1 MSALGRVVRS
11 GVARRRVPT
20 IVIGLA
26 TLMAV
31 AASVLG
37 VSLLV
42 ASRAPFEKAFARQ
55 QGAHLSAQFDAA
67 KASAAKIT
75 AGAAAAEASAGPFGV
90 ATITPEMA
98 PGRFG
103 APLSVVGRA
112 DPSNAAVD
120 RVSLTSGRWAT
131 GPGEIVVSTDA
142 ALPQRLGIQVTL
154 AGGRTLKVVG
164 VARSVS
170 RTADGWVVPSEIAS
184 LGLAGYQMLYRFNG
198 GSVDADAVTAGL
210 PVVGTQSWLTLKK
223 TAERDTA
230 LFVPFLMAFG
240 LLGLVMSV
248 LIVANVVAGTV
259 GASLRRIG
267 ILKAIGFTPA
277 QVVRAYLAQ
286 ALLPATVGTA
296 LGVVVG
302 NLLAIPVMAQT
313 TEAYGT
319 TPLAVTPWVNVV
331 VVVLVLGV
339 VALAAWA
346 SAWRA
351 GRLRTVDAIAVGRTP
366 HAGRGVWASRLTS
379 RLRVPRT
386 VSLGLARPFA
396 RPARTLAMGAAI
408 VFGTT
413 AVTFSVGLTS
423 SLSEVLSARAHDVA
437 DVTIGAGGGGGI
449 GGQREPG
456 PNGPGAPEKEPDPV
470 AIAAAIA
477 AQPGTRAHYGAAT
490 TEATV
495 PGVTG
500 AITVIAFTGDASW
513 GGYRMISGRW
523 FSQVGEAVVPTPLL
537 TATGTRVGDTL
548 TLKHHGKSYTVRI
561 VGEVF
566 DTSNDGLEVFADT
579 ATFAGAT
586 GLTVRSH
593 HIAVDPGVDVASY
606 TTSLNKALDPLGVTA
621 NVGSGENGSSI
632 VVTLN
637 ALAAMLTLMLVVVAA
652 LGVLNGVVLDTRERI
667 QELGIHKALGM
678 TPRQTIA
685 MVITSVTLTGLAAG
699 LIGVPLGI
707 ALHGWVMPAMGNSAG
722 LVLPPSILAVYQP
735 PELAL
740 LLTGGLPLAILG
752 ALLPA
757 TWAARTPTTTALRTE

>member
-37 VSLLV
+37 ASLLV

-55 QGAHLSAQFDAA
+55 QGAHLSAQFDAG
-67 KASAAKIT
+67 KVSAAQLT
-75 AGAAAAEASAGPFGV
+75 AGAAAAEASAGPFAT

-103 APLSVVGRA
+103 APLSVAGRA

-120 RVSLTSGRWAT
+120 RVSLIAGRWVT

-142 ALPQRLGIQVTL
+142 ALPQRLGVAVSL
-154 AGGRTLKVVG
+154 VGGRTLTVVG

-170 RTADGWVVPSEIAS
+170 RTADGWVLPSEIAA
-184 LGLAGYQMLYRFNG
+184 LGRTGYQMLYRFTG
-198 GSVDADAVTAGL
+198 GTVDASSVTAGL
-210 PVVGTQSWLTLKK
+210 PVTGTQSWLALKK
-223 TAERDTA
+223 SAERDTA

-267 ILKAIGFTPA
+267 ILKAIGFTPS

-313 TEAYGT
+313 TEAYGS

-331 VVVLVLGV
+331 VIALVLGV

-366 HAGRGVWASRLTS
+366 QAGRGVWASRLTS
-379 RLRVPRT
+379 RLRVPRA

-423 SLSEVLSARAHDVA
+423 SLSEILAARAHDVA
-437 DVTIGAGGGGGI
+437 DVTIGARQGGGGG
-449 GGQREPG
+449 QRVPG
-456 PNGPGAPEKEPDPV
+456 PNGPGKEPDPV
-470 AIAAAIA
+470 AVAAAIA

-523 FSQVGEAVVPTPLL
+523 FSQVGEAVVPTPFL
-537 TATGTRVGDTL
+537 TATGTKVGDTV
-548 TLKHHGKSYTVRI
+548 TLKHLGKSFAVRI

-586 GLTVRSH
+586 GLKVSSH
-593 HIAVDPGVDVASY
+593 HIAVDHGVDAASY
-606 TTSLNKALDPLGVTA
+606 TSSLNKALEPLGA
-621 NVGSGENGSSI
+621 EAIVGSGENGSDI
-632 VVTLN
+632 VVILN
-637 ALAAMLTLMLVVVAA
+637 SLAAMLTLMLVVVAA

-685 MVITSVTLTGLAAG
+685 MVITSVILTGLVAG
-699 LIGVPLGI
+699 TIGVPLGI
-707 ALHGWVMPAMGNSAG
+707 ALHGWVMPAMGSSAG
-722 LVLPPSILAVYQP
+722 LVLPPSILAVYQA

-740 LLTGGLPLAILG
+740 LLTGGLPLAIAG

-757 TWAARTPTTTALRTE
+757 TWAARIPTTTALRTE